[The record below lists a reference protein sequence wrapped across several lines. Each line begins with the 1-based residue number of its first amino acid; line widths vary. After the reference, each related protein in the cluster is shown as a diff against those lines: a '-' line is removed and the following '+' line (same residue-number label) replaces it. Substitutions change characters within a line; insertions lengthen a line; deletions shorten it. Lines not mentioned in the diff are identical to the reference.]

1 MNELSGKHSRDS
13 STLVF
18 GGICLV
24 LLCYSLTAIA
34 GWPQHGR
41 DLLVEKQAAHADHSH
56 SHSNESES
64 SSNLSTIIPP
74 PIFTI
79 IPFVLLLSAIAIL
92 PLLHRVEHWWEHNL
106 SKLFIA
112 TTLGM
117 TTLSY
122 YLFFH
127 RDAVEIHFPCHGLAQ
142 ASDYGPSWSVVS
154 AVLVNAL
161 LSEYIPFI
169 VLLFSLFV
177 IAGSVRIEGDLVA
190 SSTTNTL
197 FLLVGALA
205 ASFIGTTGAA
215 MVLIRPLLETNR
227 ERKHVA
233 HTVVFF
239 IFVVCNCGGC
249 LLPVGDPPLFL
260 GYLEGV
266 DFFWTLSLWKEWLVT
281 NLLIITI
288 YWLWDSLVELPKE
301 TQLDLSRDRGRTRQM
316 VIRGLLSVPLMIG
329 VIASVAL
336 LDPSKVFPGTDW
348 HPWIFLREVVL
359 LSLVGISLR
368 CGDVTI
374 RRDNGFNYGAIIEVA
389 VLFLG
394 IFICM
399 QPALSI
405 LQIYGPTLGLSSSRS
420 FFWATGLLSSVLD
433 NAPTYL
439 VFFKT
444 AQSLG
449 TEAPTMAGVDI
460 GRLAGVSLGAV
471 FLGAMTYIGN
481 GPNFMVKAIAEKQGI
496 RMPSFF
502 GYMVWSF
509 CVLLPVFA
517 FISFLFLS

>member
-1 MNELSGKHSRDS
+1 
-13 STLVF
+13 
-18 GGICLV
+18 
-24 LLCYSLTAIA
+24 
-34 GWPQHGR
+34 
-41 DLLVEKQAAHADHSH
+41 
-56 SHSNESES
+56 
-64 SSNLSTIIPP
+64 
-74 PIFTI
+74 
-79 IPFVLLLSAIAIL
+79 
-92 PLLHRVEHWWEHNL
+92 
-106 SKLFIA
+106 
-112 TTLGM
+112 
-117 TTLSY
+117 
-122 YLFFH
+122 
-127 RDAVEIHFPCHGLAQ
+127 
-142 ASDYGPSWSVVS
+142 
-154 AVLVNAL
+154 
-161 LSEYIPFI
+161 
-169 VLLFSLFV
+169 
-177 IAGSVRIEGDLVA
+177 
-190 SSTTNTL
+190 
-197 FLLVGALA
+197 
-205 ASFIGTTGAA
+205 

-359 LSLVGISLR
+359 LSLVAISLR

-374 RRDNGFNYGAIIEVA
+374 RCDNGFNYGAIIEVA